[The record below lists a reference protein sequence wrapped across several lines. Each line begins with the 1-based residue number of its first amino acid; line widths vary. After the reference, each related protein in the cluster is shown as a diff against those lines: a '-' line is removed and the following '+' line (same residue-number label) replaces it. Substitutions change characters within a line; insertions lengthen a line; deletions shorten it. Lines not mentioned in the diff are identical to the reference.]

1 MIHSES
7 SLVFETINGKQLKFL
22 MDQWDQILVA
32 KYTLVWEIT
41 ILYVIILNA
50 RKRSGISP
58 FLSKEPEPSDLKTLR
73 NLFFVINLSY
83 YFWLT

>member
-1 MIHSES
+1 M
-7 SLVFETINGKQLKFL
+7 FETINEKQLQSF
-22 MDQWDQILVA
+22 MDQWDQNLIA
-32 KYTLVWEIT
+32 KYTPVWEIT

-73 NLFFVINLSY
+73 NLFFVINLNY
-83 YFWLT
+83 YFWLA

>member
-1 MIHSES
+1 MIHSER
-7 SLVFETINGKQLKFL
+7 SLVFETINGKQLQSF

-32 KYTLVWEIT
+32 KYTPVWEIT

-83 YFWLT
+83 YFWLA